1 MRRLLSVLLVL
12 GLAYVAPRM
21 ITAQTHF
28 TATLSG
34 AQENP
39 PVTTTAS
46 GTGAFTLNDT
56 WTELRYVI
64 TYRGLSGTITGGHFH
79 TGAVGS
85 NGPVVRNIA
94 TSGDPASTTTVGSW
108 KSTDATQPLTLALV
122 DSLLTGR
129 AYVNFHTAANPGG
142 EMRGQ
147 VNLAVG
153 IQFTASLT
161 GAQENPPVSTTASG
175 TGAFTLNAA
184 RTALTYNITYR
195 GLSGTLTGGHFH
207 TGAVGVNGP
216 VVRNIASVGDPASA
230 TTLGTWQSTDATQ
243 PLTPALVDSLIAGRV
258 YVNFHTSANAGGE
271 MRGQLNMTGGTGF
284 TASLS
289 GAQENPAVTTGASG
303 TGSFSLNSQR
313 TELQYNITYIGMS
326 GTLTGGHFHTGITG
340 VNGPVVRGITANGD
354 PASATISG
362 TWRTTDATQ
371 PFTPALAES
380 LLTGKLYVN
389 FHTAANPGGEN
400 RGQINLSTGVGY
412 IARLNGA
419 QENPPVST
427 TASGAGSIVLDA
439 SRTSVKYD
447 VTYIGLSGTLT
458 GGHFHTGAVGRN
470 GAVVRNIVT
479 VGDPAS
485 ATIGGTWATS
495 DATQPLTAALV
506 DSLIAGKIYVN
517 FHTAANAGG
526 EIRGQVTFGTDI
538 VTSVEKTSNVIPSE
552 FNLQQNYP
560 NPFNPSTAISFD
572 LAKTA
577 RVSLKVYNVLG
588 QLVATLLDDVKQ
600 PGSYKISFNAATL
613 GSGMYFYRLLTDAGF
628 SETRKMLL
636 LK

>member
-1 MRRLLSVLLVL
+1 MRRLLSLLLVL
-12 GLAYVAPRM
+12 GLAYVAPSM

-94 TSGDPASTTTVGSW
+94 TSGDPASATIVGSR

-153 IQFTASLT
+153 IQFTASLA
-161 GAQENPPVSTTASG
+161 GSQENPPVSTTASG

-184 RTALTYNITYR
+184 RTALTYDITYR

-230 TTLGTWQSTDATQ
+230 TTSGTWQSTDATQ
-243 PLTPALVDSLIAGRV
+243 PLTTALVDSLIAGRV

-271 MRGQLNMTGGTGF
+271 MRGQLSMTGGTGF

-313 TELQYNITYIGMS
+313 TELQYNITYVGM
-326 GTLTGGHFHTGITG
+326 
-340 VNGPVVRGITANGD
+340 
-354 PASATISG
+354 
-362 TWRTTDATQ
+362 
-371 PFTPALAES
+371 
-380 LLTGKLYVN
+380 
-389 FHTAANPGGEN
+389 
-400 RGQINLSTGVGY
+400 
-412 IARLNGA
+412 
-419 QENPPVST
+419 
-427 TASGAGSIVLDA
+427 
-439 SRTSVKYD
+439 
-447 VTYIGLSGTLT
+447 SGTLT

-470 GAVVRNIVT
+470 GSVVRNIVT

-485 ATIGGTWATS
+485 ATIGGIWATS

-526 EIRGQVTFGTDI
+526 EIRGQATFGTDV

-552 FNLQQNYP
+552 FTLQQNYP
-560 NPFNPSTAISFD
+560 NPFNSSTAISFD
-572 LAKTA
+572 LPRTA

-588 QLVATLLDDVKQ
+588 QLVATLLDDVRQ
-600 PGSYKISFNAATL
+600 PGSYRISFNAATL
-613 GSGMYFYRLLTDAGF
+613 GSGMYFYRLLSDAGF

>member
-1 MRRLLSVLLVL
+1 MKGFLSVLLVL
-12 GLAYVAPRM
+12 GIVFIVPG
-21 ITAQTHF
+21 IVSAQTHF

-64 TYRGLSGTITGGHFH
+64 AYRGLSGTLTGGHFH
-79 TGAVGS
+79 TGAAGR

-94 TSGDPASTTTVGSW
+94 TSGDPASATILGSW
-108 KSTDATQPLTLALV
+108 KSTDATQPLTTALV
-122 DSLLTGR
+122 ESLLTGKI
-129 AYVNFHTAANPGG
+129 YVNFHTAANPGG

-161 GAQENPPVSTTASG
+161 GGQENPPVNTTASG

-195 GLSGTLTGGHFH
+195 ALSGTLTGGHFH

-216 VVRNIASVGDPASA
+216 VVRSIASSGDPASA
-230 TTLGTWQSTDATQ
+230 TISGTWQSADATQ
-243 PLTPALVDSLIAGRV
+243 PLTPALVDSLVAGRV
-258 YVNFHTSANAGGE
+258 YVNFHTSANPGGE
-271 MRGQLNMTGGTGF
+271 IRGQLNVTGGTGF

-289 GAQENPAVTTGASG
+289 GAQENPPVTTGASG

-313 TELQYNITYIGMS
+313 TELEYNITYIGMS
-326 GTLTGGHFHTGITG
+326 GALTGGHFHTGVSG
-340 VNGPVVRGITANGD
+340 VNGPVVRGITSTGD

-362 TWRTTDATQ
+362 TWRSTDAAQ

-380 LLTGKLYVN
+380 LLAGKLYVN

-400 RGQINLSTGVGY
+400 RGQINLSTGIGY
-412 IARLNGA
+412 AARLNGA

-427 TASGAGSIVLDA
+427 AASGAASIVLDA
-439 SRTSVKYD
+439 SLTSLRYD
-447 VTYIGLSGTLT
+447 VTYIDLSGTLT

-470 GAVVRNIVT
+470 GSVVRNIAT
-479 VGDPAS
+479 NGDPAS
-485 ATIGGTWATS
+485 GTIGGTWTSS
-495 DATQPLTAALV
+495 DATQPLTAAVV
-506 DSLIAGKIYVN
+506 DSLIAGKVYVN

-538 VTSVEKTSNVIPSE
+538 VTSVERASNVIPSE

-560 NPFNPSTAISFD
+560 NPFNPSTAINFD

-588 QLVATLLDDVKQ
+588 QLVATLVDGVRE
-600 PGSYKISFNAATL
+600 PGSFRVSFHGDGL
-613 GSGMYFYRLLTDAGF
+613 GSGVYFYRLATDAGF
-628 SETRKMLL
+628 SETRKMVL